1 MTDTVRLATRGS
13 DLALRQATQIRDALS
28 SRRREVELV
37 TVETRGDD
45 IRDEL
50 IHRLGTTGAFV
61 HALDEEV
68 VDGTVDAAVHSLKDI
83 PTEDRDEL
91 AVAGVPQR
99 APAGDVL
106 LTPDGLSLDELPEEA
121 RVGTSSLRR
130 RAQLLAA
137 RPDLT
142 VVPLRGNVDT
152 RIEKLLA
159 PTLQSEHEARLEA
172 AGGLPDADGNTN
184 ETDTDGDSASPARDT
199 STQTAGD
206 GATGD
211 GDGDGGGD
219 SDDSAFEQSVE
230 EWFDSLTE
238 LEREALGRDVEEV
251 YDGIVLAES
260 GLRRS
265 DLLDI
270 PGSRRLERSQ
280 FVPAPG
286 QGTIAVTACD
296 PGITE
301 TIRTAVDH
309 PRTRVET
316 TAERTVLGELGG
328 GCVAPMG
335 VHAVMKGEY
344 VHLRTRVQSGD
355 GSREVA
361 DTRDLR
367 VGEYA
372 DEAAQFAADLAD
384 RGAAE
389 LIAEAQEVADD

>member
-50 IHRLGTTGAFV
+50 IHRLGMTGAFV

-68 VDGTVDAAVHSLKDI
+68 VDGTVDAAVHSLKDM

-184 ETDTDGDSASPARDT
+184 GTDTDGDSTSPAQDA
-199 STQTAGD
+199 SAQTTGD

-211 GDGDGGGD
+211 GD
-219 SDDSAFEQSVE
+219 SDDSAFEQPVE
-230 EWFDSLTE
+230 EWFDSLAE
-238 LEREALGRDVEEV
+238 LEREALGRDVDEV

-286 QGTIAVTACD
+286 QGTIAVTASD
-296 PGITE
+296 PDITE

-335 VHAVMKGEY
+335 VYAVMKGEY

-372 DEAAQFAADLAD
+372 DEAAQFAADLA
-384 RGAAE
+384 
-389 LIAEAQEVADD
+389 